1 MRRRAARTAV
11 ERRRAAAGL
20 PRQVSAVPGLATCRT
35 VAAYA
40 GTGTE
45 IDTGPLLADLVG
57 RGLRVLL
64 PVPVGRHLDWA
75 VYEGPDALVTG
86 RFGLPE
92 PTGRRL
98 GPDALAGAGLV
109 LVPALAADRA
119 GHRLGRGAGF
129 YDRALASA
137 PGVAAH
143 AVVDDDEVLAEV
155 PVEPHDRPVSGI
167 LTPSGWWPVDHS

>member
-1 MRRRAARTAV
+1 MQRRQ
-11 ERRRAAAGL
+11 AAAGL
-20 PRQVSAVPGLATCRT
+20 ARHVSAVPGLVTSGT
-35 VAAYA
+35 IAAYV

-64 PVPVGRHLDWA
+64 PITVGQHLDWA
-75 VYEGPDALVTG
+75 VYEGPDALVAG

-98 GPDALAGAGLV
+98 GPGALAGAGLV
-109 LVPALAADRA
+109 LVPALAVDRA

-129 YDRALASA
+129 YDRALAAA
-137 PGVAAH
+137 PEVAAH
-143 AVVDDDEVLAEV
+143 AVVDDDEVLDEV
-155 PVEPHDRPVSGI
+155 PVEQHDRPVSGI
-167 LTPSGWWPVDHS
+167 LTPSGWWPVGRS